1 MMFMLRLQCLHLRE
15 RGRNGLSRWRA
26 QSLSR
31 AGHPKSGHD
40 LTLPS
45 RRSRS
50 SISCCIFSCRDSL
63 CDKQGGRLWYESTYS
78 TAQYGVLALALEII
92 SREYWWTPAR
102 PVWDAQAWLGAH
114 DRQRNV
120 RAQGHRPAIG
130 APRGVFGMQSLVLIA
145 PLTTAPLPPRSLLLA
160 PCSLPLWPDS
170 GPVGE
175 KEE

>member
-1 MMFMLRLQCLHLRE
+1 MMFMFMLRLQCQHLRE

-63 CDKQGGRLWYESTYS
+63 CNKQGGRLWYVLRTVQHST
-78 TAQYGVLALALEII
+78 
-92 SREYWWTPAR
+92 EYLR
-102 PVWDAQAWLGAH
+102 
-114 DRQRNV
+114 
-120 RAQGHRPAIG
+120 
-130 APRGVFGMQSLVLIA
+130 
-145 PLTTAPLPPRSLLLA
+145 LPS
-160 PCSLPLWPDS
+160 
-170 GPVGE
+170 
-175 KEE
+175 K